1 MTRHSFARRLQ
12 RGFSVVEL
20 MISITIGL
28 LILVALSAMFV
39 NISGSNNEMAKSN
52 SQIENGR
59 FAIQLLESDLVH
71 AGFWGTFVP
80 QFDDVNWGGTPGD
93 TPSAPPDPCL
103 AYSASN
109 WTGDYL
115 NALIGI
121 PLQSSDA
128 APGTCTLTDKKAS
141 TDVLVVRHA
150 STCVTGTSGCDT
162 DVSGKMYFQSSL
174 CTSAAAGQVQ
184 PAGNTALTIALAPA
198 APSNTTS
205 ASNNAYVGMTVRIVS
220 GAGAGQSRTISAYN
234 GATGVAT
241 VSASWS
247 PLPDSTSTYA
257 IAEDVLGT
265 SGFTLHNRGADC
277 STAATADKR
286 KFVSTMY
293 YVRTWSNASGD
304 GIPTLVRSSFDP
316 GATVAL
322 SHQPAEA
329 LVEGVEGFAVEI
341 GIDNKVTRCGLNT
354 AVALGAAVTKVD
366 PATCAANTDPVR
378 NTLPTNRGD
387 GNPDL
392 YVRCTTASP
401 CTADQ
406 LANAVAAKFYV
417 LVRNTE
423 ATPGFTDTKTYC
435 MASVQSD
442 GTCPSVL
449 GPFNDHYKRHLFANT
464 VRLTTISGRRE
475 TSQ

>member
-1 MTRHSFARRLQ
+1 MTLRPPSRPRQ
-12 RGFSVVEL
+12 RGFSLVEL
-20 MISITIGL
+20 MVSITIGL
-28 LILVALSAMFV
+28 IILVALSAMFV

-59 FAIQLLESDLVH
+59 FAIQLLEGDLVQ

-80 QFDDVNWGGTPGD
+80 QFDDVNWGGAPND
-93 TPSAPPDPCL
+93 TPAAVPDPCL
-103 AYSASN
+103 ATAD
-109 WTGDYL
+109 WTGDTI

-128 APGTCTLTDKKAS
+128 APGTCTLTAKKSA

-150 STCVTGTSGCDT
+150 ATCVAGTTGCDG
-162 DVSGKMYFQSSL
+162 DVAGKMYFQSSL

-184 PAGNTALTIALAPA
+184 PAGNTATAIALAPA

-205 ASNNAYVGMTVRIVS
+205 ASDNAYVGMTVRIVS

-234 GATGVAT
+234 GATAVAT
-241 VSASWS
+241 VSAAWTTQ
-247 PLPDSTSTYA
+247 PNSTSTYA
-257 IAEDVLGT
+257 IAEKVLGT
-265 SGFTLHNRGADC
+265 SGFSMHNRGADC
-277 STAATADKR
+277 SVAPAAAKR
-286 KFVSTMY
+286 KFVSTIY
-293 YVRTWSNASGD
+293 YVRTWSTTSGD

-316 GATVAL
+316 GDTPAL
-322 SHQPAEA
+322 SHQAAEA
-329 LVEGVEGFAVEI
+329 LVEGVDGFAVEM
-341 GIDNKVTRCGLNT
+341 GIDNKVTRCGLNSD
-354 AVALGAAVTKVD
+354 VNLGAAVSKVD
-366 PATCAANTDPVR
+366 PSTCAASTDPVR

-387 GNPDL
+387 GNPDV
-392 YVRCTTASP
+392 YVRCTAAAP
-401 CTADQ
+401 CSEAQ

-423 ATPGFTDTKTYC
+423 STPAYTDTKTYC
-435 MASVQSD
+435 MASPQSD
-442 GTCPSVL
+442 GTCPDASVL